1 MAGVAAATE
10 RAADLMM
17 TVPRVLPRGL
27 QPSEHRALL
36 AAGDAIAATAA
47 VVAALWLWSIPAGW
61 RFSVELVT
69 GHAWWFAAAA
79 AWLLAASFPAAPSSI
94 AFSLRRT
101 LATLARGAAIL
112 LIAYGAWYFYAP
124 RGVLPRL
131 VVLYFLWEAILL
143 TLAWRLIF
151 VTAFSQGFRQRVVIV
166 GSGRA
171 AALALSTL
179 RLHRSRQVDVVGFVP
194 ESGQSDLSAE
204 ASAKADA
211 ALDVPP
217 IDAARLLEG
226 AAERGASELILALHQ
241 PPSEALLTSLRLC
254 QEAGA
259 QVVRVQTLIEQVR
272 HRVPVDLL
280 QPDWLMTDLADA
292 VRLSEASWVAK
303 RLFDLAGATIGLAAF
318 AVATPFIAI
327 AILLDSGAPIFY
339 RQERVGRGGAL
350 FTVVKFR
357 TMAKDAERPG
367 EARWAD
373 RDDPRTTRVG
383 RWLRRTRLDEL
394 PQFANILRGEMSL
407 VGPRPE
413 RLEFIADLQE
423 AIPFYRARL
432 MVPPGLTG
440 WAQVNL
446 PYGDSVEAAR
456 AKLEYDLYY
465 VKHRSVTFD
474 LAIVLRTFGIVLRMG
489 GH

>member
-1 MAGVAAATE
+1 MAPAST
-10 RAADLMM
+10 
-17 TVPRVLPRGL
+17 PRVLPRGL
-27 QPSEHRALL
+27 QASEHRALL
-36 AAGDAIAATAA
+36 AAGDACAAMAA
-47 VVAALWLWSIPAGW
+47 VIIALWLWSIPAGW
-61 RFSVELVT
+61 TFSAGFVT
-69 GHAWWFAAAA
+69 GHAWWFLAAL
-79 AWLLAASFPAAPSSI
+79 AWLLAASFPAAPASI

-101 LATLARGAAIL
+101 LAALVRGAAIL
-112 LIAYGAWYFYAP
+112 LVAYGAWYFYAP

-131 VVLYFLWEAILL
+131 VVLYFLWEAALL

-151 VTAFSQGFRQRVVIV
+151 ITIFSQQLRQRAIIV

-171 AALALSTL
+171 ASLALSTI
-179 RLHRSRQVDVVGFVP
+179 RLHRARQIDVVGFVP
-194 ESGQSDLSAE
+194 ERGDSDP
-204 ASAKADA
+204 

-217 IDAARLLEG
+217 IDGDRLLEA
-226 AAERGASELILALHQ
+226 AAERGVSELVLALRE
-241 PPSEALLTSLRLC
+241 PPSEPLLTSLRLC

-259 QVVRVQTLIEQVR
+259 QVVRVQTLTEQIL
-272 HRVPVDLL
+272 HRVPVDFLE
-280 QPDWLMTDLADA
+280 PDWLMTDLADA
-292 VRLSEASWVAK
+292 VRLGEASWVAK
-303 RLFDLAGATIGLAAF
+303 RLLDVAGAAIGLAAF
-318 AVATPFIAI
+318 AMSTPFIAA
-327 AILLDSGAPIFY
+327 AIWLDSGSPIFY
-339 RQERVGRGGAL
+339 RQKRVGRGGAL

-357 TMAKDAERPG
+357 TMTRDAELPG

-373 RDDPRTTRVG
+373 RDDLRMTRVG

-413 RLEFIADLQE
+413 RLEFITGLQA

-446 PYGDSVEAAR
+446 PYADSVDAAR

-474 LAIVLRTFGIVLRMG
+474 LAIILRTFGIVARLG

>member
-1 MAGVAAATE
+1 
-10 RAADLMM
+10 M
-17 TVPRVLPRGL
+17 TTPRVIARGL

-36 AAGDAIAATAA
+36 AAGDACAATAA
-47 VVAALWLWSIPAGW
+47 VVVALWLWSIPAGGH
-61 RFSVELVT
+61 FSAGFVT
-69 GHAWWFAAAA
+69 GHAWWFVAAVC
-79 AWLLAASFPAAPSSI
+79 WLVAASIPAAPSSI

-101 LATLARGAAIL
+101 LAALARGAAIL
-112 LIAYGAWYFYAP
+112 LVAYGAWYFYAP

-131 VVLYFLWEAILL
+131 VVLYFLWEATLL

-151 VTAFSQGFRQRVVIV
+151 VTVFSQQRFRQRAIIV

-171 AALALSTL
+171 AALALSTI
-179 RLHRSRQVDVVGFVP
+179 RLHQARQVDVIGFVP
-194 ESGQSDLSAE
+194 EHGQAE
-204 ASAKADA
+204 PS
-211 ALDVPP
+211 LDVPR
-217 IDAARLLEG
+217 IDGNRLLET
-226 AAERGASELILALHQ
+226 AAERGASELVLALRE
-241 PPSEALLTSLRLC
+241 PPSETLLKTLLLC

-259 QVVRVQTLIEQVR
+259 QVVRVQMLTEQVL
-272 HRVPVDLL
+272 HRVPVDFLE
-280 QPDWLMTDLADA
+280 PDWLMTDLADA
-292 VRLSEASWVAK
+292 VRLGEASWLAK
-303 RLFDLAGATIGLAAF
+303 RLLDIAGAAVGLIAF
-318 AVATPFIAI
+318 ALLTPFIAI
-327 AILLDSGAPIFY
+327 AIWLDSGSPIFY
-339 RQERVGRGGAL
+339 RQPRVGRGGAL
-350 FTVVKFR
+350 FTVLKFR
-357 TMAKDAERPG
+357 TMARDAERPG

-383 RWLRRTRLDEL
+383 RVLRRTRLDEL

-413 RLEFIADLQE
+413 RMEFIARLQE

-465 VKHRSVTFD
+465 LKHRSVMFD
-474 LAIVLRTFGIVLRMG
+474 LAIVLRTFGIVARLG